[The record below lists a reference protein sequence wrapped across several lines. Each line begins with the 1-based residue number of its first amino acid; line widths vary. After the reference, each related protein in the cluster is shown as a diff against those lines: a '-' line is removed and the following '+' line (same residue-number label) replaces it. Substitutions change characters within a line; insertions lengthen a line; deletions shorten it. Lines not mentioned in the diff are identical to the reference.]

1 MTASQA
7 TLTGPQPSMAVCSA
21 LRHGYREYRW
31 SDTRMTEPPRGNPEF
46 AKRLRAARKAAGM
59 TQRELAKAVGVSA
72 AMGTHWET
80 GFRGIWL
87 EHLMAAADALGV
99 DRASLVPGVPPPAPV
114 VFEGPFTCEECRARQ
129 RRRKRPFRT
138 TRRRS
143 Q

>member
-7 TLTGPQPSMAVCSA
+7 TLTRPQPSMAVPPA
-21 LRHGYREYRW
+21 LLRDGHDHPW
-31 SDTRMTEPPRGNPEF
+31 SDACMTDHPRGNPEF
-46 AKRLRAARKAAGM
+46 AKRLRAARKAADM

-72 AMGTHWET
+72 AMVTHWET

-99 DRASLVPGVPPPAPV
+99 DRASLVPGVPPPAPI
-114 VFEGPFTCEECRARQ
+114 VFAGPFVCEECRARQ

-138 TRRRS
+138 TRRRA